1 MSDSGQLGLETRCQ
15 PEISPPR
22 MADGVRWKSDSENL
36 SQYGPRDCLGRKKC
50 IPWPVSELLQGVTCC
65 YNNYYCVVFHSL
77 WKSTLKWMLMWIRLN
92 INICPPFYPNMV
104 TPPVVYYFISSMFIQ
119 MIFSEARFCHID
131 VYPCRSG
138 AFKHSS
144 KNKNFYRLHRRM
156 RLNQGVCI
164 PLAVV
169 TLMAFPVAVW

>member
-104 TPPVVYYFISSMFIQ
+104 TPPPLYIILYQVCLYRWYFL
-119 MIFSEARFCHID
+119 
-131 VYPCRSG
+131 
-138 AFKHSS
+138 KHV
-144 KNKNFYRLHRRM
+144 F
-156 RLNQGVCI
+156 
-164 PLAVV
+164 V
-169 TLMAFPVAVW
+169 TLMYIHVTVVHLNTAARTKTFTGSIAEWG